1 MAMGTRKTK
10 QRALFVSTE
19 ELPQAQTLPFYLKLN
34 ELLAQA
40 GFDAY
45 VESLCEPHYATTLGR
60 PSLAPGV
67 FFRLLILGY
76 LLGIDSERGIALPAY
91 DSLSLREFLGFE
103 LHESPPDHSTI
114 SRTRRRIPVEV
125 SEQVFAWVLARLRE
139 EGLAQGELVG
149 VDSTT
154 LEANA
159 ALETLRRKDTGESYR
174 EFVEGLAEQAGEP
187 VGTVA
192 EQVAY
197 DRARRGKSLSNK
209 EWESPVDADA
219 KVAKMKNGST
229 DMAHKAE
236 HAVELESGALLG
248 VTVQGAELGDTQT
261 LGATLAAVEAAG
273 GEKPQAVSADKGY
286 HSDATITAL
295 EAEGEESY
303 VPEPQRGERN
313 WEGKEETKRAVEANR
328 ERVGSERGREI
339 AKQRTEKAERSMAHM
354 YRTGA
359 LRRVYLRGHE
369 NIRKRLLLH
378 ACGYNLGVL
387 MRHLTGIGTP
397 RSLQGQGLGLAA
409 SDFLPISAWTTAIAR
424 LLEAFG
430 GTSARFRPNQ
440 ARNCAG
446 LA

>member
-1 MAMGTRKTK
+1 MR
-10 QRALFVSTE
+10 
-19 ELPQAQTLPFYLKLN
+19 ELCVN
-34 ELLAQA
+34 
-40 GFDAY
+40 
-45 VESLCEPHYATTLGR
+45 GR
-60 PSLAPGV
+60 
-67 FFRLLILGY
+67 
-76 LLGIDSERGIALPAY
+76 
-91 DSLSLREFLGFE
+91 
-103 LHESPPDHSTI
+103 
-114 SRTRRRIPVEV
+114 
-125 SEQVFAWVLARLRE
+125 ARLRE

-192 EQVAY
+192 ERVAY

-248 VTVQGAELGDTQT
+248 VTVQGAELGATQT

-313 WEGKEETKRAVEANR
+313 WEGKEETKRAVVSLFISSHSAHIIPLVGVTDSQSNPLLQDSNR
-328 ERVGSERGREI
+328 F
-339 AKQRTEKAERSMAHM
+339 EK
-354 YRTGA
+354 
-359 LRRVYLRGHE
+359 
-369 NIRKRLLLH
+369 IFDPLH
-378 ACGYNLGVL
+378 SN
-387 MRHLTGIGTP
+387 
-397 RSLQGQGLGLAA
+397 
-409 SDFLPISAWTTAIAR
+409 DF
-424 LLEAFG
+424 
-430 GTSARFRPNQ
+430 
-440 ARNCAG
+440 
-446 LA
+446 